1 MNESPERPARVI
13 ITDVHIPFGSMI
25 VLLLKLALA
34 AIPAL
39 LILSTVAA
47 FAFVLI
53 VGLTGRT

>member
-1 MNESPERPARVI
+1 MSHPDDEPTRTI

-39 LILSTVAA
+39 LILSAVG
-47 FAFVLI
+47 AFVFALAI
-53 VGLTGRT
+53 TLAARP